1 MSESIGKFYPT
12 ENVILD
18 LRTSCTKDE
27 AAAKLIG
34 WMKGHVRHEYPSHLD
49 DDEITVDNFVYTHS
63 LVYGLQEQLTILLN
77 AEWNRY
83 YDAIACVD
91 ETKEMCD
98 DNFAAIAECD
108 DLVRRVATY
117 LCDIDEELD
126 KEFEQSGSS
135 ALKIDRRTTES
146 SGEIHITLRSLDQ
159 WAQKKYGISILDS
172 VTSVTAAS
180 VMEIAN
186 AAVVGRK
193 SLDDEADSK
202 GRLSRA
208 VADRIYTTFAITLE
222 AYVATLSEEY
232 LKSDGSMHQSFI
244 AEHLQKLAGEANKK
258 SNLTEKQ

>member
-1 MSESIGKFYPT
+1 MLPVNNLENRNEMPKSIGKFYPS
-12 ENVILD
+12 ENVVLD

-34 WMKGHVRHEYPSHLD
+34 WMKGHVRHDYPSHLD

-83 YDAIACVD
+83 YDTAACANVTQEMID
-91 ETKEMCD
+91 EHFM
-98 DNFAAIAECD
+98 AIAECD

-186 AAVVGRK
+186 AA
-193 SLDDEADSK
+193 
-202 GRLSRA
+202 
-208 VADRIYTTFAITLE
+208 
-222 AYVATLSEEY
+222 
-232 LKSDGSMHQSFI
+232 
-244 AEHLQKLAGEANKK
+244 
-258 SNLTEKQ
+258 